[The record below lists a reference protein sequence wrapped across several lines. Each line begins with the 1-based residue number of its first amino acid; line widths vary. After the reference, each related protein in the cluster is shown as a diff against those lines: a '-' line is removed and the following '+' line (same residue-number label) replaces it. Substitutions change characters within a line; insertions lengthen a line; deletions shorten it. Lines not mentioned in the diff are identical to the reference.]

1 MVNWED
7 RYMTLRD
14 FIIGFIELIVKL
26 GQDFVSIALFRV
38 NWLDSPNVIM
48 VIFVALIYWGLF
60 VLVRE
65 IIKDALLHRKRYKT
79 EIEYRKE
86 YDLKKEKERKIEEEE
101 LEKQNKDAQI
111 QWEKQKKKWV
121 IPFWIILGCLF
132 FFSIFFV

>member
-1 MVNWED
+1 
-7 RYMTLRD
+7 MTLRD

-111 QWEKQKKKWV
+111 QWEKKKN
-121 IPFWIILGCLF
+121 
-132 FFSIFFV
+132 

>member
-1 MVNWED
+1 
-7 RYMTLRD
+7 MTLRD

>member
-48 VIFVALIYWGLF
+48 VIFVALMYWGLF

-101 LEKQNKDAQI
+101 LEKLNKDAQI
-111 QWEKQKKKWV
+111 QWEKRNKWV

>member
-48 VIFVALIYWGLF
+48 VIFVALMYWGLF

-101 LEKQNKDAQI
+101 LEKLNKDAQI
-111 QWEKQKKKWV
+111 QWEKRNKWV
-121 IPFWIILGCLF
+121 IPFWII
-132 FFSIFFV
+132 